1 MAISMV
7 RTIIIYAAMVV
18 SMRVMGKRQLG
29 ELEPAEF
36 VVAILIADI
45 AASPLSDHGT
55 PLLYGLAP
63 VLTLVFCEVIM
74 SFFVMKSV
82 RFRRLLSGAPS
93 VIIENGKIS
102 QAEMKR
108 NRYTLDELAEH
119 LRKNGVTDI
128 SSVKYAVLETDGS
141 LSAEQY
147 EADMPV
153 TMKTLGI
160 DLQENPETA
169 QLIVSDGVILK
180 ENLHR
185 IGRNDKWLSE
195 QAKQRG
201 FSTLDNIFLIIA
213 DKNGITYSL
222 EKE

>member
-1 MAISMV
+1 MV
-7 RTIIIYAAMVV
+7 I

-55 PLLYGLAP
+55 PLIYGLAP

-82 RFRRLLSGAPS
+82 RFRRLLSGTPS
-93 VIIENGKIS
+93 VIIEDGKIS

-108 NRYTLDELAEH
+108 NRYTIDELAEH
-119 LRKNGVTDI
+119 LRKSGISDI

-141 LSAEQY
+141 LSTEQY
-147 EADMPV
+147 EEVVPV
-153 TMKTLGI
+153 TMKNLG
-160 DLQENPETA
+160 LEVPEDAATA
-169 QLIVSDGVILK
+169 QLIVSDGIIIH
-180 ENLHR
+180 ENLKR
-185 IGRNDKWLSE
+185 IGHDDAWLE
-195 QAKQRG
+195 KQARARG
-201 FSTLDNIFLIIA
+201 FTSLDNVFLITA
-213 DKNGITYSL
+213 DKNGIQYSL